1 MTTLK
6 GNQRVER
13 KERVNLQQK
22 AGWVSGESWAAK
34 KRAHLMSSLIWTLL
48 SSCGFW
54 RLPASSLFILRSVE
68 RPVGMINQQK
78 HPAYVSVMRSNAEW
92 YKLSLKK
99 LYFILLLK
107 PQQESFL
114 VSGSFV

>member
-22 AGWVSGESWAAK
+22 AGW
-34 KRAHLMSSLIWTLL
+34 AHLMSSLIRTLL

-68 RPVGMINQQK
+68 RPVAMINQQK
-78 HPAYVSVMRSNAEW
+78 HPAYVSVMRSNTEW

-114 VSGSFV
+114 VSGSFVFVVGGLGSF